1 MSDGHAKSDLENR
14 HNIARFFTENR
25 SIAFVALILCLVW
38 GAYSYWSMPRLKDPV
53 IPVRAASAVTA
64 WPGMDAISV
73 DRLVTRAIEAT
84 IAESSLIQP
93 PGPETYGIKSMSLPG
108 LSIVQIQLDQDVS
121 DTKEVFNAIN
131 LRLQALSKSLPEG
144 VQPIQFNDA
153 FGETAALLLTIASPT
168 ESDLELEIRA
178 RDIKAAIE
186 EARSESGT
194 GSDTRFSVV
203 VVLPRDVDPEVALRS
218 MRLFS
223 EYAVDTGD
231 MTDPELLLGPGFVGV
246 DGAFGGDASSVQALI
261 DQFLNERLGQ
271 VRFHEDAW
279 DAAIVAAPTKTLV
292 ALEAVRGSKYSYHQ
306 LDQFSEFI
314 ADGVLTVPLVSE
326 AQRSGLVSQQ
336 VLLEYEQARLASY
349 GVDPYRLSNIL
360 DARNTTTPAG
370 SIRVGDVDVLIEASG
385 SFDNARQIGGVI
397 VTTNEEGSPLYLRD
411 LVDVSLSYQ
420 NPPRL
425 FDHYLQRDARGDW
438 ERLRAVNL
446 AIDMHEGEKIGDFG
460 SAVSARID
468 ELKILLP
475 DDLIIARSSDQ
486 PEQVA
491 ENLNLF
497 TRALVEAMILVVI
510 IAFVGFWEWRSAVL
524 VMISIPITLMLTFGM
539 IDVFGIKLQQVSI
552 VSLIIAL
559 GLLVDDPVVANDA
572 IKREMA
578 AGKARLLAAWL
589 GPTKLGKA
597 IMFAT
602 LTNIV
607 AYLPFLLLT
616 GNTGD
621 FLYSLPIVMSCALI
635 ASRLVSMTFVPM
647 LGYVLL
653 RPRRKP
659 EKTIEERRVSGF
671 GGLYCKVGSFAI
683 ENRKKV
689 MVASFAILAAG
700 AYFKSD
706 LKTSFFP
713 DDVEYL
719 FFIDVFMRNGEDII
733 ATDRT
738 IAEIEQVI
746 TQVSEE
752 YGKANPDEDGNPR
765 EIVVFMSDFIGG
777 GAPRFWFSVTPQL
790 NQTSYGQIL
799 VRVSDKDDTP
809 KFILPLQEAL
819 TNAVPG
825 AFIDVRQL
833 QTNPVD
839 YPVAMRLFSRS
850 TLGTSDEITAY
861 REMIRLAEEVAAIMR
876 SSPLATRVRQDWGE
890 EVFRVAMDIDVDRAN
905 LAGLTN
911 QNIAASSGAGISG
924 FGVGEMRVGEDQIPI
939 VARMRLEDRARLSDL
954 NSLYVY
960 GDSPEI
966 KVPLLEL
973 ATLDYG
979 MEIQRIRRLDHYP
992 VVTIFAFP
1000 TGDHLPSEFY
1010 NTIADDMAAY
1020 AQTLP
1025 PGYELLVDGEQSK
1038 QTTGF
1043 MQLAITLLI
1052 SMTLIYVALVV
1063 QFNSIIKPFLVFAA
1077 VPYGMVGA
1085 LGGLWIM
1092 GSSFGFIA
1100 LLGMIALMGVIVSHV
1115 IVLFDFIEERRD
1127 EGEDLKTALLDAGIL
1142 RLRPVMITVGATVL
1156 ALFPLAIEGG
1166 PLWQPLSYA
1175 QIGGLIVAMGVT
1187 LVLVPVF
1194 YAIFVLD
1201 LKIVAWDVPEPEGQK
1216 EPCAPEPA

>member
-1 MSDGHAKSDLENR
+1 MSGGTTKSGLESR
-14 HNIARFFTENR
+14 HNLARFFTENR
-25 SIAFVALILCLVW
+25 SVAFVALILCIIW
-38 GAYSYWSMPRLKDPV
+38 GAYSYWAMPRLKDPV

-121 DTKEVFNAIN
+121 DTTEVFNSIN
-131 LRLQALSKSLPEG
+131 LRLQALSKSLPDG
-144 VQPIQFNDA
+144 VQPIKFNDG
-153 FGETAALLLTIASPT
+153 FGDTAALLLTLASPT
-168 ESDLELEIRA
+168 ETDLELEIRA
-178 RDIKAAIE
+178 RDIRAAIE
-186 EARSESGT
+186 EARTGESAG
-194 GSDTRFSVV
+194 DETRFAVV
-203 VVLPRDVDPEVALRS
+203 VVLPRDVDPEVALRG
-218 MRLFS
+218 MRLFAD
-223 EYAVDTGD
+223 YAADGRGLTQ
-231 MTDPELLLGPGFVGV
+231 PKLLLGPGFVGV
-246 DGAFGGDASSVQALI
+246 DGAFDGDASAVQALI
-261 DQFLNERLGQ
+261 DQFLNERMGQ

-279 DAAIVAAPTKTLV
+279 NAAIVSDPAMTMA
-292 ALEAVRGSKYSYHQ
+292 ALESVRGSKYSHHQ
-306 LDQFSEFI
+306 LDQFSEFL
-314 ADGVLTVPLVSE
+314 ANGVLTVPLVSE

-336 VLLEYEQARLASY
+336 VLLEYDQVRLASY

-370 SIRVGDVDVLIEASG
+370 SIRVGDVDVLIETSG
-385 SFDNARQIGGVI
+385 SFENAREIGGVI
-397 VTTNEEGSPLYLRD
+397 VTTDDEGSPLYLRD
-411 LVDVSLSYQ
+411 LVDVSLGYQ
-420 NPPRL
+420 SPPRL
-425 FDHYLQRDARGDW
+425 FDHFLQRNAKGDW
-438 ERLRAVNL
+438 ERLRAVTL
-446 AIDMHEGEKIGDFG
+446 AIDMHDGQKIGDFG
-460 SAVSARID
+460 AAVSARID
-468 ELKILLP
+468 ELRILLP
-475 DDLIIARSSDQ
+475 DDLVIARSSDQ

-491 ENLNLF
+491 DNLNLF
-497 TRALVEAMILVVI
+497 SRALIEAMILVVI
-510 IAFVGFWEWRSAVL
+510 IAFIGFWEWRSALL
-524 VMISIPITLMLTFGM
+524 VMFSIPLTLLMTFGM
-539 IDVFGIKLQQVSI
+539 IHLFGIKLQQVSI

-572 IKREMA
+572 IKRELA

-607 AYLPFLLLT
+607 AYLPFLMLT

-647 LGYVLL
+647 LGYLLL
-653 RPRRKP
+653 RPRAKP

-671 GGLYCKVGSFAI
+671 GGLYCRVGSFAI

-700 AYFKSD
+700 AFFKSD

-719 FFIDVFMRNGEDII
+719 FYLDVWMRNGEDIM
-733 ATDRT
+733 ATDKT

-746 TQVSEE
+746 MQVSEE

-790 NQTSYGQIL
+790 SQTSYGQIL
-799 VRVSDKDDTP
+799 VRMSDKDDTP
-809 KFILPLQEAL
+809 EFILPLQEAL
-819 TNAVPG
+819 TNAIPG

-839 YPVAMRLFSRS
+839 YPVAMRLFGRS
-850 TLGTSDEITAY
+850 TLGTADEIVAY
-861 REMIRLAEEVAAIMR
+861 REMLKLAEEVAAIIR
-876 SSPLATRVRQDWGE
+876 SSPLAARVRQDWGE
-890 EVFRVAMDIDVDRAN
+890 EVFRVAMDVDADRAN

-911 QNIAASSGAGISG
+911 QNIAASTGAGISG
-924 FGVGEMRVGEDQIPI
+924 FQVGEMRVGEDQIPI

-954 NSLYVY
+954 SSLYVY
-960 GDSPEI
+960 GDSPEA
-966 KVPLLEL
+966 KVPLMEL

-979 MEIQRIRRLDHYP
+979 MEIQRILRLDHYP
-992 VVTIFAFP
+992 VVTIFGFP
-1000 TGDHLPSEFY
+1000 TGDHLPSELF
-1010 NTIADDMAAY
+1010 NTVADDIAAY
-1020 AQTLP
+1020 AETLP
-1025 PGYELLVDGEQSK
+1025 PGYQLLVDGEQSK

-1043 MQLAITLLI
+1043 QQLAITLLI

-1063 QFNSIIKPFLVFAA
+1063 QFNSVIKPLLVFAA

-1085 LGGLWIM
+1085 FGGLWIM

-1100 LLGMIALMGVIVSHV
+1100 MLGMIALMGVIVSHV
-1115 IVLFDFIEERRD
+1115 IVLFDFIEERRE

-1142 RLRPVMITVGATVL
+1142 RLRPVMITVGATIL
-1156 ALFPLAIEGG
+1156 ALIPLAIEGG

-1175 QIGGLIVAMGVT
+1175 QIGGLIVAMVVT

-1201 LKIVAWDVPEPEGQK
+1201 LKIVAWDMPEPEGQP
-1216 EPCAPEPA
+1216 EPEPA